1 MHQLCSESRVACLR
15 DQQVECECC
24 TLRKERHLMR
34 KWGLV
39 DHAREHGG
47 PENNSGLYSTVINPW
62 GQVSDVVRLEC

>member
-1 MHQLCSESRVACLR
+1 M
-15 DQQVECECC
+15 
-24 TLRKERHLMR
+24 MR

-47 PENNSGLYSTVINPW
+47 SENNSGLYSTVINPW